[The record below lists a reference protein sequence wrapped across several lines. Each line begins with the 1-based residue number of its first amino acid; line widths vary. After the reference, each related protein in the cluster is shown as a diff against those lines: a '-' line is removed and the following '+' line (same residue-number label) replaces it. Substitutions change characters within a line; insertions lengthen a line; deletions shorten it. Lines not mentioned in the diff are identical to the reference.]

1 MITYWR
7 NGKGIEPADQWE
19 SECWVHVEQPTQE
32 DRKYLIEELEIP
44 EEFYN
49 DVEDVDE
56 RPRIEFEDNWFF
68 ILLRLP
74 YHNPNDER
82 VPYSAVPLGIVF
94 KDDVFATICFH
105 QTPIISD
112 FIQHT
117 VRRGINFADY
127 FDLVLRLLLSSS
139 IWFLKYLKRINVSIT
154 VAEREMEHSVKNRDL
169 QSLLRIEKSLVYFT
183 TSLRGNDMLLHRI
196 KNLRNY
202 KNTYD
207 EEVLEDVGIE
217 LRQAMETTNV
227 YSDII
232 SSLTDTYSSIISN
245 NLSDVMKQLTIISL
259 ILMLPTLVASL
270 FGMNVPNGM
279 ENNPYGFLI
288 ILSISLVSSLLGML
302 FIVKKRWF

>member
-7 NGKGIEPADQWE
+7 NGKGIESCPQWE
-19 SECWVHVEQPTQE
+19 ADCWVRIDQPTQE
-32 DRKYLIEELEIP
+32 DRKYLLEELEIP
-44 EEFYN
+44 EAFYN

-74 YHNPNDER
+74 YHNPTDER

-105 QTPIISD
+105 ETPIIDD
-112 FIQHT
+112 FVQHS
-117 VRRGINFADY
+117 VRRDIHYADY

-154 VAEREMEHSVKNRDL
+154 VAERELEQSVKNRDL

-202 KNTYD
+202 KDTYD
-207 EEVLEDVGIE
+207 EEVLEDVEIE
-217 LRQAMETTNV
+217 TRQAMETTNV
-227 YSDII
+227 YSNIV
-232 SSLTDTYSSIISN
+232 SSLAETYSSIISN
-245 NLSDVMKQLTIISL
+245 NLSVVMKQLTIISL

-288 ILSISLVSSLLGML
+288 ILSISLVSSLIAILY
-302 FIVKKRWF
+302 FVKKRWF

>member
-7 NGKGIEPADQWE
+7 NGKGIEPCPQWE
-19 SECWVHVEQPTQE
+19 PECWVHVENPTQE
-32 DRKYLIEELEIP
+32 ERDYLMGELEIP
-44 EEFYN
+44 EAFYN

-68 ILLRLP
+68 IILRLP
-74 YHNPNDER
+74 YHNPADER
-82 VPYSAVPLGIVF
+82 VPYSAVPLGIMF
-94 KDDVFATICFH
+94 KDDVFATVCFH
-105 QTPIISD
+105 QVPVASD
-112 FIQHT
+112 FIQHS
-117 VRRGINFADY
+117 VRKGINYADY
-127 FDLVLRLLLSSS
+127 FDLVLRLMLSSS
-139 IWFLKYLKRINVSIT
+139 VWFLKYLKRINVSIS
-154 VAEREMEHSVKNRDL
+154 VAERELEQSVKNRDL

-207 EEVLEDVGIE
+207 EDLVEDVEIE

-227 YSDII
+227 YSDIL
-232 SSLTDTYSSIISN
+232 SSLTETYGSIISN
-245 NLSDVMKQLTIISL
+245 NLSAVMKQLTIISL

-279 ENNPYGFLI
+279 ESNPYGFFI
-288 ILSISLVSSLLGML
+288 ILLISLVCSLVAIIY
-302 FIVKKRWF
+302 FVKKRWF